1 MLAIVGAS
9 VISLTLFISMFTSA
23 GYAMS
28 IMMPGEAAVL
38 TLSDKF
44 LYISLAML
52 VTALVAAAQWDA
64 LAIDYRD
71 AVILQP
77 LPIRPATLRLAKLT
91 AVAALGAGVAMA
103 VNIFPAIVFPW
114 MLAFAVPQMRACA
127 GVRS

>member
-1 MLAIVGAS
+1 MRVSDKGSYVLLTKLFLRQFLENDLLSPDGDRSQMLAVVGAS

-71 AVILQP
+71 AVILNRCQSVP
-77 LPIRPATLRLAKLT
+77 RHSDLR
-91 AVAALGAGVAMA
+91 
-103 VNIFPAIVFPW
+103 N
-114 MLAFAVPQMRACA
+114 
-127 GVRS
+127 